1 MGAKAGQ
8 SKKPGNSAPD
18 RRPGRQRLALL
29 LFGALFV
36 ILFGGYAIAEGLGS
50 PSVPEGD
57 VALVESVPEDISTVS
72 EADFKRALLQ
82 QAAQAQ
88 LKKPPKPGDDKYDEL
103 REAALNELIDSIWIQ
118 GEAEELELQ
127 VTPKE
132 IATELAQIKKQ
143 NFKSEAEFQKFLQTS
158 RFTLEDV
165 RTRVKL
171 QALSSQIQEKIAAQA
186 PPADEAE
193 IADYYETVKD
203 TQFTTADSRDV
214 RVVVNKDKAKV
225 EAAQAELEK
234 DNSAASWK
242 KVASK
247 YSEDPTTKTK
257 GGLQKA
263 LTEEL
268 LQSQPELKKAIF
280 ENPTG
285 QLAGPVDV
293 QGNFFVIEVV
303 QLNPEKVQ
311 PLAEVSAQIKTQ
323 LTQQV
328 AQKVFSQFVTNY
340 QSKWQARTFC
350 ADDFLTN
357 KCSNF
362 VGDGRPTGA
371 PPACYEADPK
381 GGLPEACPAPV
392 TPVSPAFPGSVTL
405 INPEGEKLPQR
416 PRPAGLE
423 EQPELPLGTPG
434 TPSGAVPPGEAPP
447 AEAPPT
453 GE

>member
-1 MGAKAGQ
+1 MGAKPGQ
-8 SKKPGNSAPD
+8 SSKSGSGAPD
-18 RRPGRQRLALL
+18 RKAGRQRLALL

-36 ILFGGYAIAEGLGS
+36 ILFAGYAIADGIGH

-57 VALVESVPEDISTVS
+57 VAHVESVPDDVANVS

-82 QAAQAQ
+82 QAVQAQ
-88 LKKPPKPGDDKYDEL
+88 LKKAPKPGEDKYEEL
-103 REAALNELIDSIWIQ
+103 KEAALGELLDAIWIQ
-118 GEAEELELQ
+118 GEAEELGLA

-143 NFKSEAEFQKFLQTS
+143 NFKSEAEFQKFLKTS
-158 RFTLEDV
+158 RFTMEDV

-171 QALSSQIQEKIAAQA
+171 QALSTQIQEKIATQA
-186 PPADEAE
+186 PPASDAE
-193 IADYYETVKD
+193 IADYYESVKG
-203 TQFTTADSRDV
+203 TQYTTSDSRDV

-234 DNSAASWK
+234 DNSEANWK
-242 KVASK
+242 KVAEK

-285 QLAGPVDV
+285 QLVGPVDV

-303 QLNPEKVQ
+303 QLNPEKIQ
-311 PLAEVSAQIKTQ
+311 PLSEVKAQIKTQ

-328 AQKVFSQFVTNY
+328 AQQVFSQFVTNY

-350 ADDFLTN
+350 ADGFVTN
-357 KCSNF
+357 KCANF
-362 VGDGRPTGA
+362 VGDGRPAGA

-392 TPVSPAFPGSVTL
+392 TPVSPAMPGSVTL

-416 PRPAGLE
+416 PRPAGLKE
-423 EQPELPLGTPG
+423 TERPLGVPG
-434 TPSGAVPPGEAPP
+434 TPSTGVPPT
-447 AEAPPT
+447 EAPPT